1 MRFGRDTDK
10 VVIGLVTNYDFGKI
24 APFLNSLAS
33 TAYQGCVV
41 LYVNNLSR
49 DTLRAIQAYGVETR
63 PAAAFLKRNMDQ
75 QLTRYL
81 MYFDFLSGYK
91 HALNF
96 VMFSDVRDVIFQADP
111 SSLTQSKTP
120 EFHVFL
126 ESEDVPIDRD
136 GSNLRWL
143 HDAYGQDV
151 ASVIGAMPICCSGIT
166 IGDHAGMLSYTGM
179 MIDEMRQQSG
189 GMRIRGVDQGIHN
202 FILWMR
208 RPALAVIHKNADH
221 VLTLGV
227 GTKGSYGVAEDMV
240 TAAAGHIPPI
250 VHQWDRHPELVQL
263 VERKFGGQPTHP
275 VTVLDQRANEIV
287 LGHVS
292 AKTTRKGVVALLV
305 SLRQAGFAGKIILAK
320 SQDLALDISDLALRF
335 GATLMAL
342 PPARGDGGFHRDLAD
357 LLRPLPKEAKVVCLD
372 AGSSIFLSS
381 PFITRMS
388 PLMCV
393 AYGQR
398 ERLGTFP
405 KIQEALARF
414 AASPDINGRFLPY
427 PRFFMGYAAEVLL
440 AMERISQILESKPGW
455 ATNMALEMAAVSHV
469 VYRAP
474 DPVAEVLPNFSFVA
488 NLSGLDD
495 NVVSLD
501 ASALFLERHC
511 SIVLEADR
519 SIKLGAHIQAMISR
533 AIAV

>member
-1 MRFGRDTDK
+1 MRFGKETDK

-24 APFLNSLAS
+24 APFLNSLAA

-41 LYVNNLSR
+41 LYVSNLSR
-49 DTLRAIQAYGVETR
+49 DTLRTIQAYGVETR

-111 SSLTQSKTP
+111 SGITQSKTP
-120 EFHVFL
+120 GFHVFL
-126 ESEDVPIDRD
+126 ESADVPIDRD

-151 ASVIGAMPICCSGIT
+151 ASIIGAMPICCSGIT
-166 IGDHAGMLSYTGM
+166 MGDHAGMLGYTGM

-208 RPALAVIHKNADH
+208 RPALAVIHQNADH

-227 GTKGSYGVAEDMV
+227 GTQASYGIVEDMV

-263 VERKFGGQPTHP
+263 VKRKFSGQPTHTLA
-275 VTVLDQRANEIV
+275 VVDHEANEIIV
-287 LGHVS
+287 GHVS
-292 AKTTRKGVVALLV
+292 AGTTSKGVAALLT

-335 GATLMAL
+335 DATLIAL
-342 PPARGDGGFHRDLAD
+342 PPARGTGDFHRDLAH
-357 LLRPLPKEAKVVCLD
+357 LLRPLPKKAKVVCLD

-398 ERLGTFP
+398 ERLGMFP
-405 KIQEALARF
+405 KIQEALASF
-414 AASPDINGRFLPY
+414 AASPDNQWEISSY

-440 AMERISQILESKPGW
+440 AMERISQILESRPGW
-455 ATNMALEMAAVSHV
+455 ATNMALEIAAVSQV
-469 VYRAP
+469 IYRAL
-474 DPVAEVLPNFSFVA
+474 DPVAEVLPNFSLVA
-488 NLSGLDD
+488 DLAGLDD

-501 ASALFLERHC
+501 AGALFLDRHC
-511 SIVLEADR
+511 SIVLEVDR
-519 SIKLGAHIQAMISR
+519 SIKLGAHIQAMIR
-533 AIAV
+533 K